1 MAQKICASPPHIL
14 FFSVQNKKLC
24 NQAEC
29 DCNYIRLCCNF
40 IHFEWNAN
48 SLWWNYRNF
57 SPAILPKKWFA
68 VAVIICRLLNVP
80 NEFEFICTFNPFNAD
95 KFNGQFKCANT
106 QRKIESESENRM
118 RNKLVQRRKKL
129 RANSNILSG
138 KSDRDKNRDVEYYLI
153 YFFLG
158 WLKFDLMPECVCDL
172 LWSMTEEKYRGE
184 Q

>member
-1 MAQKICASPPHIL
+1 MAHGLIITYSNFWSLTTLGWEWWHKKYVPVFRIFSFFCA
-14 FFSVQNKKLC
+14 QNKKLC

-80 NEFEFICTFNPFNAD
+80 NEFEFICTFNSFNAD

-106 QRKIESESENRM
+106 QRKIERERE
-118 RNKLVQRRKKL
+118 
-129 RANSNILSG
+129 
-138 KSDRDKNRDVEYYLI
+138 
-153 YFFLG
+153 
-158 WLKFDLMPECVCDL
+158 
-172 LWSMTEEKYRGE
+172 
-184 Q
+184 